1 MPTQDRA
8 GSRFVVDLGDVKL
21 PPLVERKVEAE
32 IQSVALRA
40 LAENNVSGQR
50 ARGLNLAPS
59 IWDKFPGHTLGMW
72 PEYPNNPPDIIWG
85 SGGGG
90 PLVVNDHT
98 IIMRAIM
105 EHPMQ
110 VIRYLPSQYKS
121 KTGPRPSGKE
131 VLQAALQ
138 VEQIDSYTKARMQ
151 AVLDI
156 LPQMEEGQAAL
167 PDSLKRSL
175 ESLRQQLTNK
185 SVAEQR
191 RTLRDV
197 GFRSQHRE
205 HPGVAEGME
214 VAAQILADGQDSI
227 YSPDH
232 SFYKLLNEGQG
243 SLRAAGRDVIS
254 DIGSFDTI
262 GATAGGAIGSA
273 AGGIGAA
280 PGAVAAGAGASAGA
294 AIGHAI
300 VAIWDAIF

>member
-50 ARGLNLAPS
+50 AGGLNLTPS

-98 IIMRAIM
+98 VIMRAIID
-105 EHPMQ
+105 HPMQ
-110 VIRYLPSQYKS
+110 VLRYLPDHYKT
-121 KTGPRPSGKE
+121 KNGPRPSGRE

-138 VEQIDSYTKARMQ
+138 VNQIDNYTKARMRM
-151 AVLDI
+151 VLDI
-156 LPQMEEGQAAL
+156 LPQIEERQAAL
-167 PDSLKRSL
+167 PEALKQSLD
-175 ESLRQQLTNK
+175 SLRQQLNTK
-185 SVAEQR
+185 TVAEQR
-191 RTLRDV
+191 RALRDEGV
-197 GFRSQHRE
+197 RSRHRE
-205 HPGVAEGME
+205 HAGVAEGME
-214 VAAQILADGQDSI
+214 VAAQILEDGEGSI

-232 SFYKLLNEGQG
+232 SFYKLLGEGQG
-243 SLRAAGRDVIS
+243 LSRTARDPIS
-254 DIGSFDTI
+254 DVGSWDTI
-262 GATAGGAIGSA
+262 GATAGGA
-273 AGGIGAA
+273 
-280 PGAVAAGAGASAGA
+280 AGA
-294 AIGHAI
+294 AIGGVGAGPGAI
-300 VAIWDAIF
+300 AGGVGGSIGAALAHVAIWLWD